1 MILTKLHRLPFAAVV
16 VAAALLSACFDAPVA
31 PEGRATHLPP
41 VSSNMFRAA
50 DISACPQLVVP
61 LESKVALHVYAAGV
75 QIYRW
80 TGSSWG
86 LYGPDATLS
95 ADAAGNGVIGTHYVG
110 PTWETVSGS
119 KVVGAVVERCQPNPN
134 AIPWLLLRAVS
145 AEGPGPLQRVTHI
158 HRVNTV
164 GGNAP
169 STAGTFVGQ
178 EVRVAY
184 TTEYFFYRAK

>member
-1 MILTKLHRLPFAAVV
+1 MSQTKLLRLPSAALV
-16 VAAALLSACFDAPVA
+16 VAAAVLSACVDAPVSPDERTA
-31 PEGRATHLPP
+31 VLSPTSGNLTQ
-41 VSSNMFRAA
+41 AA
-50 DISACPQLVVP
+50 DISVCPQLVVP
-61 LESKVALHVYAAGV
+61 IESKVALHVYAAGV

-80 TGSSWG
+80 TGTSWG

-95 ADAAGNGVIGTHYVG
+95 SDAAGRGVIGTHYVG
-110 PTWETVSGS
+110 PTWETNSGS
-119 KVVGAVVERCQPNPN
+119 KVVGAVVERCTPNPN
-134 AIPWLLLRAVS
+134 AVAWLLLRATS

-178 EVRVAY
+178 EARIPY